1 MQALPFGAENYG
13 AIHVVV
19 HFVIGLRS
27 TLIEADGPDIAIF
40 ELFDR
45 PRDVGD
51 ARDGHMLRCPGGRFR
66 DRSSDSGGP
75 SLWDDDA
82 VGARS
87 VGGAKQSAE
96 IVGIFYSV
104 ENEQERPPRTFV

>member
-1 MQALPFGAENYG
+1 MQALPFGAQNYG

-27 TLIEADGPDIAIF
+27 TLIEADGPDIAVF
-40 ELFDR
+40 QLFDGAS
-45 PRDVGD
+45 DVGD

-66 DRSSDSGGP
+66 DCSSDSGGAP
-75 SLWDDDA
+75 LGDDDS

-87 VGGAKQSAE
+87 VGGAKQSAQ

-104 ENEQERPPRTFV
+104 ENEKERPLR